1 MLHLF
6 IQSSEEKHFPRQVS
20 FIIDLLRNI
29 QSNTGHTKASNM
41 SWHPILGQGSKSTKI
56 VHETYFVYARSHDFE
71 LGLRILRVIA
81 WNCYGIKF
89 LKQYSKSIGI
99 FVEPPSGQGIIL

>member
-41 SWHPILGQGSKSTKI
+41 SWHPILGQGSKSRKNRARKI
-56 VHETYFVYARSHDFE
+56 LSTIARKYF
-71 LGLRILRVIA
+71 L
-81 WNCYGIKF
+81 
-89 LKQYSKSIGI
+89 
-99 FVEPPSGQGIIL
+99 

>member
-41 SWHPILGQGSKSTKI
+41 SWHPILGQGSK
-56 VHETYFVYARSHDFE
+56 
-71 LGLRILRVIA
+71 
-81 WNCYGIKF
+81 
-89 LKQYSKSIGI
+89 
-99 FVEPPSGQGIIL
+99 

>member
-41 SWHPILGQGSKSTKI
+41 SWHPILGYCVSSPGT
-56 VHETYFVYARSHDFE
+56 V
-71 LGLRILRVIA
+71 
-81 WNCYGIKF
+81 
-89 LKQYSKSIGI
+89 
-99 FVEPPSGQGIIL
+99 